1 MSTRVTDS
9 ACERYG
15 HQLCNLV
22 AGNGSVAFQ
31 ALKETRDFRGLPLG
45 KFIWIPATLV
55 LRTSFRNIAEKEKS
69 RPRPPLPLYAARMT
83 PTRENSM
90 EDEPPLHSETSSPDL
105 KDETKTRKPK
115 GDEEAVKVFV
125 RLRGET
131 GGGSIA
137 GPCCARISLGEEHTV
152 ECQGKGFPFDGVFPD
167 WTSQHDV
174 YSQVVAPLVS
184 TVFEGKSAAVLC
196 YGQTG
201 SGKTYTMVG
210 EQRNAARNRGFVVQ
224 GEGAGLAPRMMC
236 DLFDRCPAGFALTA
250 SFVEIY
256 CERVIDLLA
265 NCPLVLAQ
273 DHERHVQNLPPRVG
287 SRQWY
292 EEQGRSR
299 PGTPGS
305 QTCRSTCHD
314 SQALHGDAPYSLELW
329 QATETGS
336 AHTQVRGAAQVH
348 VASAE
353 EALALL
359 AHGMAARVSSA
370 TRCNAHSSRGHA
382 IFVLTVEGEDQN
394 QMQVRSQIYLC
405 DLAGSEKLKK
415 TEAEGLRKHEAA
427 HINTSLLAL
436 RKVIGALSA
445 GRSHVP
451 YRDSNLTRML
461 QSALGG
467 TGRAAVVCNV
477 HPGESETE
485 ETLSTLRFGLDAA
498 TVRNR
503 VVANVLQRSAA
514 ECEILLEEAY
524 NTIQRLKKELAA
536 VRTHSSP
543 HASVANA
550 SEADASSLRCPL
562 LGTQFRDPVMAAD
575 GYTYSSAALDTWFL
589 EHGAVS
595 PMTRE
600 PLPTKTMLP
609 NLTMQLI
616 LDQLG
621 AEESPVRTPGVR
633 RAPATQLGDLS
644 EEVLLLVMAPLS
656 IMDLC
661 SLAATSQHLQWV
673 SARACAWRRR
683 IERDF
688 PYAMSAAHLNPRGV
702 LRWLRKGAFPK
713 REKPIYR
720 SRIAESSLRL
730 FTA

>member
-1 MSTRVTDS
+1 
-9 ACERYG
+9 
-15 HQLCNLV
+15 
-22 AGNGSVAFQ
+22 
-31 ALKETRDFRGLPLG
+31 
-45 KFIWIPATLV
+45 
-55 LRTSFRNIAEKEKS
+55 
-69 RPRPPLPLYAARMT
+69 MT

-265 NCPLVLAQ
+265 NCPL
-273 DHERHVQNLPPRVG
+273 
-287 SRQWY
+287 
-292 EEQGRSR
+292 
-299 PGTPGS
+299 
-305 QTCRSTCHD
+305 
-314 SQALHGDAPYSLELW
+314 
-329 QATETGS
+329 
-336 AHTQVRGAAQVH
+336 VH

>member
-1 MSTRVTDS
+1 
-9 ACERYG
+9 
-15 HQLCNLV
+15 
-22 AGNGSVAFQ
+22 
-31 ALKETRDFRGLPLG
+31 
-45 KFIWIPATLV
+45 
-55 LRTSFRNIAEKEKS
+55 
-69 RPRPPLPLYAARMT
+69 MT
-83 PTRENSM
+83 PTRESSK
-90 EDEPPLHSETSSPDL
+90 EDDAPLHPATSSPDL

-125 RLRGET
+125 RLRGDE
-131 GGGSIA
+131 GGDSIA
-137 GPCCARISLGEEHTV
+137 GPSCVRISPGQEHTI
-152 ECQGKGFPFDGVFPD
+152 ECQGKGFTFDGVFPD

-210 EQRNAARNRGFVVQ
+210 EERNTSRNRGFVVQ
-224 GEGAGLAPRMMC
+224 GDGAGLAPRMLR

-265 NCPLVLAQ
+265 NCPLVLEQ
-273 DHERHVQNLPPRVG
+273 DLERQLQDLPPRVG
-287 SRQWY
+287 SRRWH

-299 PGTPGS
+299 ISTSGS

-314 SQALHGDAPYSLELW
+314 SRSLHDDAPYSLDLW
-329 QATETGS
+329 QANETGS
-336 AHTQVRGAAQVH
+336 AHTQVRGAAQIH
-348 VASAE
+348 VASAGD
-353 EALALL
+353 ALALL
-359 AHGMAARVSSA
+359 AHGMAARVSAA
-370 TRCNAHSSRGHA
+370 TRCNMHSSRGHA

-394 QMQVRSQIYLC
+394 QMHVRSQIYLC
-405 DLAGSEKLKK
+405 DLAGSEKLQK

-436 RKVIGALSA
+436 RKVIGALST

-477 HPGESETE
+477 HPGVSETE
-485 ETLSTLRFGLDAA
+485 ETLSTLRFGTDAA

-503 VVANVLQRSAA
+503 VVATVLQRSAA
-514 ECEILLEEAY
+514 ECEILLEEAC

-536 VRTHSSP
+536 ARTHSLP
-543 HASVANA
+543 HASVKNV

-562 LGTQFRDPVMAAD
+562 LGTRFRDPVMAAD
-575 GYTYSSAALDTWFL
+575 GYTYSSAALHTWFI

-600 PLPTKTMLP
+600 PLPSKMMLP
-609 NLTMQLI
+609 NRTMQLI

-621 AEESPVRTPGVR
+621 AEENPVRTPGVR

-644 EEVLLLVMAPLS
+644 EELLLLVMAPLS
-656 IMDLC
+656 IFDLC
-661 SLAATSQHLQWV
+661 NLAATSQHLQWV
-673 SARACAWRRR
+673 SGKAYAWRRQ

-688 PYAMSAAHLNPRGV
+688 PYAISAARINPRGV
-702 LRWLRKGAFPK
+702 LRWLRKGPFPK
-713 REKPIYR
+713 REKPLFR
-720 SRIAESSLRL
+720 LRLAESSLRL
-730 FTA
+730 FTT